1 MLGKPLRKYPL
12 IQFLK
17 RYLDFFWTITIG
29 SETHGGKE
37 ASPDCRLAVQTLRE
51 LLESPYN
58 HCITKLLTFP
68 PMQIFTYRSKD
79 TSLPYGEHQ
88 LTIMVQRQTSQ
99 TTANNGAG
107 FLASQWLQLDGMNK
121 TQMYTGQP
129 KITTLRD
136 AYPGSL
142 VCNTI
147 ALWAQFACGQKPGRG
162 DCVNDRTLKDRRM
175 EEITIGDMCSWD
187 KLAWLYWLQKSDI
200 HLHQLSSTAVRLFFS
215 SLVMYLKYLLGINV
229 LW

>member
-1 MLGKPLRKYPL
+1 MGEKKQVLTAALQCKHSESCWSPLT
-12 IQFLK
+12 
-17 RYLDFFWTITIG
+17 TIVLQ
-29 SETHGGKE
+29 SF
-37 ASPDCRLAVQTLRE
+37 SPSHPCR
-51 LLESPYN
+51 
-58 HCITKLLTFP
+58 
-68 PMQIFTYRSKD
+68 QIFTYRSKD

-147 ALWAQFACGQKPGRG
+147 AL
-162 DCVNDRTLKDRRM
+162 
-175 EEITIGDMCSWD
+175 
-187 KLAWLYWLQKSDI
+187 
-200 HLHQLSSTAVRLFFS
+200 
-215 SLVMYLKYLLGINV
+215 
-229 LW
+229 